1 MLKTCA
7 HKKDTT
13 RRRQTWRKL
22 KSLYFPQHNHP
33 FIHFFFNSTTKIIE
47 IKGDKFSEAQTQRVI
62 CFDFRGKRKG
72 VLIWKITDFWSNL

>member
-13 RRRQTWRKL
+13 TTNMAETQVTL
-22 KSLYFPQHNHP
+22 FPSDHNHP

-62 CFDFRGKRKG
+62 CFNFRGKSGKG
-72 VLIWKITDFWSNL
+72 F